1 MPSPVL
7 GGASDPAVTNG
18 GPGSVLTAP
27 IPMEETDL
35 SWEVMLQSGQGS
47 DGSPGAGGTQE
58 GLCLSLEDGKG
69 FLEEGTN
76 RLSFPKR

>member
-7 GGASDPAVTNG
+7 GGASDLAVTNG

-35 SWEVMLQSGQGS
+35 SWEGDAPEWAGLRWEPRGWGNPRRPLSQSGGWK
-47 DGSPGAGGTQE
+47 GLPRGG
-58 GLCLSLEDGKG
+58 D
-69 FLEEGTN
+69 
-76 RLSFPKR
+76 R